1 MRTGMQK
8 NPNIQL
14 LLDTH
19 VFIWLMNGDD
29 TLSAES
35 QKHIEGLVETE
46 CGIAVSS
53 ISLWEISML
62 HSRKRIIL
70 NQPCLSWINLSLN
83 APGIHFADLT
93 PEIAVDSCTL
103 PGDFHGDPADRIIV
117 STARVL
123 GIPLMTRDQCIL
135 SYSKKGFIRCIEA

>member
-1 MRTGMQK
+1 MQK
-8 NPNIQL
+8 KLNIQL

-29 TLSAES
+29 TLSPKI
-35 QKHIEGLVETE
+35 QQYIENIVEE
-46 CGIAVSS
+46 EGVIAISP

-70 NQPCLSWINLSLN
+70 NQPCLSWIKHSLN
-83 APGIHFADLT
+83 SPGMQLAELT

-103 PGDFHGDPADRIIV
+103 PTEFHGDPADRIIV
-117 STARVL
+117 ATARIL
-123 GIPLMTRDQCIL
+123 EIPLVTRDHNIL
-135 SYSKKGFIRCIEA
+135 TYSHKGFIRCVAA